1 MTCLDATGLFLQ
13 RNRNFLLISKK
24 SMFWHPSTSI
34 CKFSKTPELLRECKF
49 HKFCFH
55 CVPARWT
62 SFRNVIWTAFLS
74 LKFVIKSKCQFDLFL
89 KFLSNH
95 LLGKNTVR
103 QNTARKNRFSKVEYR
118 HTVLH
123 ESTWFNN
130 LQLWVKTI
138 KIIYKYENNII
149 CIFSFYRFS
158 KESPELLLWLSKTFV
173 LIRVQQLKKKTTFIL
188 RQQYSQCLEK
198 NGSDSIA
205 ILCIHSINFC
215 TVFALPTNFN
225 I

>member
-1 MTCLDATGLFLQ
+1 MIYLDATGLFLQ

-55 CVPARWT
+55 CVLVRWT
-62 SFRNVIWTAFLS
+62 SFRNVIWTVFLS

-95 LLGKNTVR
+95 LLGKNTVW
-103 QNTARKNRFSKVEYR
+103 QNTARKNRSSKVEYR

-138 KIIYKYENNII
+138 KIIYKYENDII

-158 KESPELLLWLSKTFV
+158 KESWTTTLTFQNV
-173 LIRVQQLKKKTTFIL
+173 CTHKSTAIKKKNNFHFTSAVFTML
-188 RQQYSQCLEK
+188 GKKWLWQYCHFMYTL
-198 NGSDSIA
+198 
-205 ILCIHSINFC
+205 H
-215 TVFALPTNFN
+215 
-225 I
+225 